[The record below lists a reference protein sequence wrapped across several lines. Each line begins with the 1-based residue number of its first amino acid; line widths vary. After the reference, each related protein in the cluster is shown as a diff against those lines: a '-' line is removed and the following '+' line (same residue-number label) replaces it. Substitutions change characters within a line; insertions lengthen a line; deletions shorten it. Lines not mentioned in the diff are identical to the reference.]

1 MKYIN
6 PGVPNSGDFKNGIS
20 FLFRIPPDPPKGAS
34 EGGGRLGGG
43 LRPIHHKRS
52 CDISIFGLLTVG
64 ILKVRHVFLLG
75 YPQTLPRAFLGGG
88 GGRLG
93 PIHNKR

>member
-1 MKYIN
+1 MVFN
-6 PGVPNSGDFKNGIS
+6 GGDFKNGVIFS
-20 FLFRIPPDPPKGAS
+20 FRIPPDPPKGAS
-34 EGGGRLGGG
+34 KGGRLGGG

-52 CDISIFGLLTVG
+52 CDISILGLLTVG
-64 ILKVRHVFLLG
+64 ILKVGQVFLLG

>member
-1 MKYIN
+1 M
-6 PGVPNSGDFKNGIS
+6 VFNSGDFKNGIS

-34 EGGGRLGGG
+34 EGGRLGGG
-43 LRPIHHKRS
+43 MRPIHHKRS

-88 GGRLG
+88 WRAAGTYTQQKIMR
-93 PIHNKR
+93 